1 MIKISSA
8 AYTRGE
14 VWDHMGKSNIVQIF
28 ISYDDFEIYFVQ
40 FVYDEGGKFVLS
52 ERPAGAGAMN
62 GRKFHTV
69 KLNYKEEFLTSLSGT
84 YCHTSRGGFTITS
97 LSFGTNQRNHGP
109 FGSTIRGKPG
119 PYGRPAQDDE
129 TFNFQLGEDR
139 SLGGFHGTTMD
150 GVLES
155 IGVYVKPLTSST
167 LL

>member
-14 VWDHMGKSNIVQIF
+14 VWDHMGKSKIVQIF
-28 ISYDDFEIYFVQ
+28 ISYDDFGIYFVQ

-52 ERPAGAGAMN
+52 ERPAGAGTMN
-62 GRKFHTV
+62 GRKFNTI
-69 KLNYKEEFLTSLSGT
+69 KLNYKEEFLTSLGGT
-84 YCHTSRGGFTITS
+84 YRHTSRGGFTITS
-97 LSFGTNQRNHGP
+97 LSFGTNRGNHGP
-109 FGSTIRGKPG
+109 FGSTNR
-119 PYGRPAQDDE
+119 GRPAGDDE

-139 SLGGFHGTTMD
+139 SFGGFHGTTVD